1 MKLLSLVFSFRNEES
16 NLNELMSRLNS
27 SLKKISGWNFEY
39 IFVNDDSDDNSE
51 KILIELQ
58 KLYPIKIINLSRR
71 FGVGPGILAGLKHS
85 KGDALV
91 YMDSDLQ
98 DPPELIPTLIEKFE
112 NGADVVH
119 TKRTKR
125 LGESRIKIFF
135 TGIAYRIINITSS
148 LSLPVEAGDFKLLSR
163 KVVNHINSLIEYD
176 PYVRGLSVWI
186 GFKQD
191 FVKYVRESRASGTT
205 NFFTLRRLLSTQLTE
220 FSRAITGFSTGPLYL
235 GIFIGMLAIIF
246 SIFLIVYA
254 LYLKL
259 SGIAVAGTSGIII
272 TISFFSGVILT
283 TIGIIGVYVAKIFE
297 QTQGRPRYIVKN
309 IIEQKIEKMDKSNI
323 QED

>member
-1 MKLLSLVFSFRNEES
+1 MHV
-16 NLNELMSRLNS
+16 
-27 SLKKISGWNFEY
+27 
-39 IFVNDDSDDNSE
+39 
-51 KILIELQ
+51 IE
-58 KLYPIKIINLSRR
+58 
-71 FGVGPGILAGLKHS
+71 
-85 KGDALV
+85 
-91 YMDSDLQ
+91 
-98 DPPELIPTLIEKFE
+98 
-112 NGADVVH
+112 
-119 TKRTKR
+119 
-125 LGESRIKIFF
+125 
-135 TGIAYRIINITSS
+135 
-148 LSLPVEAGDFKLLSR
+148 LLSR

-205 NFFTLRRLLSTQLTE
+205 NFFTLRKLLSTQLTE

-309 IIEQKIEKMDKSNI
+309 INKNFIN
-323 QED
+323 